1 MKKLSQHRKKNVI
14 PFKVYEMIFIPN
26 IYFPFFFSL
35 NPIEQTEYEVPTG
48 DEPNDSVEE
57 IIETIETIETIVPS
71 SPSSPEKRKFS
82 EYNQKKL
89 FVQYYFRISFLFSIS
104 VEQTEEEPPTS
115 KELKHDPVDEI
126 TEKSEQNSEAP
137 PSEKLKCEKPKLEKL
152 EEIASK
158 SKSEKIISEP
168 ELESKTETKE
178 IKIETI
184 NKSDKVLKE
193 RRRSSAK
200 LRSPIQ
206 TEPKTYQ
213 STRRKTKSTSSEIIE
228 AKPESKEIIIP
239 DAIEVVETIAE
250 EPEEPKV
257 EFIVEKIIETTVEMA
272 TEETN
277 NDNETKAEAE
287 SSTAK
292 SDLDLSKTEVD
303 CFDFKEEDEEIPQTL
318 NHRKRRFL
326 TPGKVFELQPVD
338 KLEEIRRQEEEK
350 CKRIKLDK
358 EETEKDIL
366 ESVSIKNDED
376 SSAMQS
382 SDQNSS
388 PEKSPEKQLKDDDL
402 KDKTLPPKERGKRI
416 FKSRNR
422 SRLSEGELFSSE
434 EKIKELNVSSES
446 IEKLIIDPIND
457 IPKMRF
463 DEEPVI
469 VMGAAEITVET
480 QPNEVELTVEQE
492 NEQIESEIANTLI
505 TMTASTSYGQNEP
518 DASSCSEP
526 VAEPDSS
533 VKITIS
539 LDQEET
545 TETKPDGDKK
555 DETVP
560 SPSKK
565 KRKSTIESIE
575 SSSSEVS
582 IPSEPTNAPQPVK
595 RHVPSPKPTVSSTPA
610 TVNTIIVESSES
622 TVSDLEVIAESPKPF
637 KIESPKAT
645 SQIISKPGPSDI
657 SPITS
662 SSPPIKKK
670 TQRSSKKVP
679 VKIGYD
685 VHGNEIITYRY
696 PSDKPVV
703 HLPSHIQ
710 TPDMVQSA
718 INPRMMHKKAE
729 MATTSRGVISQAPS
743 TPGAVRQTVQTKTLS
758 RNQQQ
763 VQRTVLQHPE
773 QMHHIIINEQPV
785 QRSINASA
793 QHQQQQQ
800 QQMRNILQMQ
810 AKQNVR
816 TQRPQASTSAGHR
829 AMSNTR
835 IGRQTKKQ
843 PEPVQIQQESD
854 SPENQLLAVPAEN
867 FNGPPG
873 AFFLCST
880 VSGKIQPIDRT
891 ALYLDKTTNQLMPA
905 PLDVAGL
912 QETAAIQ
919 DVAGLQD
926 VVTMQDEITEEDPT
940 VQEYAAQEEQNA
952 ANTEE
957 GGGVRYM
964 LVLGDG
970 ERILLDQQCYEQL
983 TQGQVPTLVTPD
995 GQQLMLQ
1002 IQPNDLSAAV
1012 QLNQPE
1018 MSQII
1023 INEGTISGDENNQ
1036 DILATAMAGSDF
1048 PPEQYMGEMMQ
1059 QIESASMEVE
1069 PLGFQTINQA
1079 PTSETNAILE
1089 QPPIMSTLVQPS
1101 KQNVPSTS
1109 VDCSNLDESLAVIGV
1124 TAPTT
1129 NVPTSLEL
1137 PITITNPNI
1146 APKTTTSAIYSSNVP
1161 TTLPIGSLTSELI
1174 SPSLNIVGD
1183 TIEVEHPEDIQMV
1196 QLEQNVADIDAT
1208 SEIVPNTPETEN
1220 NHNFI
1225 SDNSNSSEIP
1235 LQSDLILISTDNVS
1249 GTEMRNGNRIVAQ
1262 NNHEPNRCNNRNNNQ
1277 TDVNA
1282 IILNDNS
1289 FDNHDAALLLNVN
1302 SHSGYQRSQN
1312 HSRNNS
1318 HHSRNNR
1325 NGRNRPNLSRS
1336 NAQESHSFMIDES
1349 VIGTNEF
1356 DANDV
1361 EMSDR

>member
-1 MKKLSQHRKKNVI
+1 M
-14 PFKVYEMIFIPN
+14 
-26 IYFPFFFSL
+26 
-35 NPIEQTEYEVPTG
+35 
-48 DEPNDSVEE
+48 
-57 IIETIETIETIVPS
+57 
-71 SPSSPEKRKFS
+71 
-82 EYNQKKL
+82 
-89 FVQYYFRISFLFSIS
+89 
-104 VEQTEEEPPTS
+104 
-115 KELKHDPVDEI
+115 
-126 TEKSEQNSEAP
+126 
-137 PSEKLKCEKPKLEKL
+137 
-152 EEIASK
+152 
-158 SKSEKIISEP
+158 
-168 ELESKTETKE
+168 
-178 IKIETI
+178 
-184 NKSDKVLKE
+184 
-193 RRRSSAK
+193 
-200 LRSPIQ
+200 
-206 TEPKTYQ
+206 
-213 STRRKTKSTSSEIIE
+213 
-228 AKPESKEIIIP
+228 EIII
-239 DAIEVVETIAE
+239 ENIAE
-250 EPEEPKV
+250 EPEEPKEPKV
-257 EFIVEKIIETTVEMA
+257 ELIVENIVEKIVETTEEMA
-272 TEETN
+272 EETN
-277 NDNETKAEAE
+277 SDTEMKAEAE
-287 SSTAK
+287 GSPTK
-292 SDLDLSKTEVD
+292 SDLDSSKTEVD

-318 NHRKRRFL
+318 NRRKRRFL

-338 KLEEIRRQEEEK
+338 KLEEIRKKEEEK

-358 EETEKDIL
+358 EETAQNQL
-366 ESVSIKNDED
+366 ETISITNDED
-376 SSAMQS
+376 SSAVQS

-388 PEKSPEKQLKDDDL
+388 PEKSPEKQLKDDDV

-422 SRLSEGELFSSE
+422 SRLSEGERFSSE

-446 IEKLIIDPIND
+446 IEKLSIDPIND
-457 IPKMRF
+457 IPKMKF

-469 VMGAAEITVET
+469 IVGAAEITVET
-480 QPNEVELTVEQE
+480 QQKELESTIEQE
-492 NEQIESEIANTLI
+492 NEQIESTIEIANTLI
-505 TMTASTSYGQNEP
+505 TMTASTSSGQ
-518 DASSCSEP
+518 S
-526 VAEPDSS
+526 EPDSSTFIEPATEPDTS

-539 LDQEET
+539 LDQEKIP
-545 TETKPDGDKK
+545 ETKSDVDKK
-555 DETVP
+555 EDESVP

-565 KRKSTIESIE
+565 KRKSTIESNE
-575 SSSSEVS
+575 SASSEVS
-582 IPSEPTNAPQPVK
+582 IPSEPINTPQPVK
-595 RHVPSPKPTVSSTPA
+595 RYIPSPKPTLSSSPA
-610 TVNTIIVESSES
+610 TLNKIIVESSEV
-622 TVSDLEVIAESPKPF
+622 TVSDLEVIAESPKPL
-637 KIESPKAT
+637 KIESSKQT
-645 SQIISKPGPSDI
+645 SQIILKPGPSDI
-657 SPITS
+657 SPMTC

-670 TQRSSKKVP
+670 SQRSSKKVP

-718 INPRMMHKKAE
+718 INPRMMHKKE
-729 MATTSRGVISQAPS
+729 PPSPQMATKSRGVISQTPS
-743 TPGAVRQTVQTKTLS
+743 TSGAVRQTIQMKIPS
-758 RNQQQ
+758 RNQPQI
-763 VQRTVLQHPE
+763 QRTIHQQPE

-785 QRSINASA
+785 QRSVNSSA
-793 QHQQQQQ
+793 QHQQQ

-810 AKQNVR
+810 SKSNVR
-816 TQRPQASTSAGHR
+816 TQKPQASTSAGHR
-829 AMSNTR
+829 AMSNAR
-835 IGRQTKKQ
+835 IGRQAKKQ
-843 PEPVQIQQESD
+843 PEATPVQIQQESD
-854 SPENQLLAVPAEN
+854 STENQLLAVPAEN

-926 VVTMQDEITEEDPT
+926 VVTMQDEITEQDQT
-940 VQEYAAQEEQNA
+940 VQEYAAQEEQIA
-952 ANTEE
+952 ANAEE

-1101 KQNVPSTS
+1101 KKDIPSSS
-1109 VDCSNLDESLAVIGV
+1109 VGCSNLDESLAVIGV

-1137 PITITNPNI
+1137 PITVTNPNI
-1146 APKTTTSAIYSSNVP
+1146 APKTTTSAMATIYPSNVP
-1161 TTLPIGSLTSELI
+1161 TTLPIRSLTTELI
-1174 SPSLNIVGD
+1174 SPSLGIVGD
-1183 TIEVEHPEDIQMV
+1183 TIEIEHPEHIQMV

-1235 LQSDLILISTDNVS
+1235 LQTDLILLSTDNVS
-1249 GTEMRNGNRIVAQ
+1249 GTETRNGNLNIQ
-1262 NNHEPNRCNNRNNNQ
+1262 NNHEQNRCNNRNNNNNNQ

-1282 IILNDNS
+1282 PIINDNS
-1289 FDNHDAALLLNVN
+1289 FDNHDVALLLNVN
-1302 SHSGYQRSQN
+1302 SNSSYQRSQN
-1312 HSRNNS
+1312 HSRNNP

-1325 NGRNRPNLSRS
+1325 NGRNRPNSSRS
-1336 NAQESHSFMIDES
+1336 NAQQSNSFIIDEN
-1349 VIGTNEF
+1349 VIETNEF
-1356 DANDV
+1356 DTNDV